1 MGALQRVWPGDGLSW
16 TPAKAARVP
25 VELLA
30 MILQRARCT
39 LVVDALR
46 VYAKP
51 CIFRGSLLTCI

>member
-1 MGALQRVWPGDGLSW
+1 MGALQRVWPGDRLSW
-16 TPAKAARVP
+16 TPAEAAKVP

-46 VYAKP
+46 VYVKP
-51 CIFRGSLLTCI
+51 ASFAVHG